1 MEQMKQIKMIRL
13 TEHKSNH
20 NQKPLALCLRLLCAA
35 MALLLGLTAVAPVRA
50 QDDITFT
57 ASVDKTQLSTD
68 QTLTLEL
75 TLQGAFRNASK
86 PQFPPLDSF
95 AVTGSSQSSQFSMV
109 NGETTSKVVYTYRLQ
124 PTKSGALT
132 IPAIEIKVKNQSYE
146 SNPVAIEVTPGDAP
160 PAQAP
165 TSQPPGDAAA
175 PEGLTNQNIYVEA
188 EVDQAAP
195 MVGEQIIYTFR
206 LYQAINF
213 FNQPQLNWPD
223 FTNFLSYD
231 LTPNNQYYQTVNG
244 REYLVTE
251 VRRALFATSAGET
264 TIGPSQLLVPG
275 DFFNQR
281 IEMETNA
288 VIVEVQSLPEGAP
301 ADFGGAVGRFE
312 LTAEVEPGSTQ
323 VNEPV
328 TLRVTV
334 TGNGN
339 ISAVNAPPAAGDEAM
354 PGWRVYDPQITTNLD
369 QEGEAIQG
377 TRQFERL
384 LVPKTEGTL
393 TIPPFSLAYYDPAAG
408 EYRRATTEALTVQV
422 APSDEEPTGALIVG
436 ENGENVVVLGSD
448 IRHIKPA
455 PPALATRQTPLTA
468 RPLYWIGW
476 LVPLMAVGGA
486 WGWDRH
492 RRTLAQ
498 DVAHARSIRA
508 RKAAHQRLAE
518 ARHLAKTDE
527 DAAYGAVARALT
539 HYLADKFNLPA
550 AGLTRDAIQQTR
562 RDHDVPTDLRERV
575 LSALDWADAGRF
587 APVAAGR
594 DANDLIQEAEHVIT
608 ALEEILA

>member
-1 MEQMKQIKMIRL
+1 VG
-13 TEHKSNH
+13 
-20 NQKPLALCLRLLCAA
+20 
-35 MALLLGLTAVAPVRA
+35 MALLVGLTAVAPARA

-68 QTLTLEL
+68 QTLTLKL
-75 TLQGAFRNASK
+75 TLQGAFRNADK
-86 PQFPPLDSF
+86 PQFPTLDGF
-95 AVTGSSQSSQFSMV
+95 AVIGSSQSSQFSMV
-109 NGETTSKVVYTYRLQ
+109 NGETTAKVVYTYRLQ

-132 IPAIEIKVKNQSYE
+132 IPAIQIEVKGQSYE

-165 TSQPPGDAAA
+165 TSQPPGDATA
-175 PEGLTNQNIYVEA
+175 PDALTNQDIYVEA

-195 MVGEQIIYTFR
+195 VVGEQIIYTFR

-231 LTPNNQYYQTVNG
+231 LSPNNQYYQTVNG

-251 VRRALFATSAGET
+251 VRRALFPTSAGET

-275 DFFNQR
+275 DFFNQK
-281 IEMETNA
+281 IERETNA
-288 VIVEVQSLPEGAP
+288 VAVDVQPLPEGAP

-312 LTAEVEPGSTQ
+312 LTAEVEPGTTR

-334 TGNGN
+334 TGDGN
-339 ISAVNAPPAAGDEAM
+339 ISAVNDPTAVGAEAL
-354 PGWRVYDPQITTNLD
+354 PGWRIYDPQIATDLD
-369 QEGEAIQG
+369 QVGEVIQG
-377 TRQFERL
+377 TKQFERL
-384 LVPKTEGTL
+384 LVPRTEGAL
-393 TIPPFSLAYYDPAAG
+393 TIPPFSLTYYDPAAG
-408 EYRRATTEALTVQV
+408 EYRRAAAEALTVQV
-422 APSDEEPTGALIVG
+422 APGDEEPTGSLIVG

-455 PPALATRQTPLTA
+455 PPALATRQAPLTA

-486 WGWDRH
+486 WGWDR
-492 RRTLAQ
+492 RRQAMAR
-498 DVAHARSIRA
+498 DVAYARRVRA
-508 RKAAHQRLAE
+508 RKAAHQRLTE
-518 ARHLAKTDE
+518 ARRVAATDE

-539 HYLADKFNLPA
+539 HYLADKFNLPP
-550 AGLTRDAIQQTR
+550 AGLTRAAIRQALQE
-562 RDHDVPTDLRERV
+562 HGAPADLRERV
-575 LSALDWADAGRF
+575 LAALDWADSGRF

-594 DANDLIQEAEHVIT
+594 DANDLIQEAEHVIA
-608 ALEEILA
+608 ALEEILV